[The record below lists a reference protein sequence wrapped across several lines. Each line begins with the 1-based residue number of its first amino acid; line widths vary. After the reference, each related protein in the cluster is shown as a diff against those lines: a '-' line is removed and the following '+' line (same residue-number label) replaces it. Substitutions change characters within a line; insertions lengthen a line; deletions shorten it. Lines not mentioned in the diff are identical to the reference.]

1 VPTYR
6 AFRND
11 DPPSIRDLWNLAA
24 EENSRVAVVR
34 SCDMLENYLFSK
46 PYFEPDSLSIAEE
59 DNQIVGFSLAGFG
72 YDPGVDRLDHTQGSI
87 CLLFVHPNFR
97 KRGIGTELIRRAE
110 TYLRRGGAAAV
121 FAGSYSPCDAY
132 GLGLYGGARTPG
144 VLDAD
149 DAAVKL
155 ISKLGYTPKKTA
167 EIFRLRLDADFDR
180 SSDPRLPLLR
190 RTVKIY
196 SESFPAMEDWWAAN
210 TIGLAFCYR
219 FDLEDGEEPAN
230 AVGTALV
237 WEMEGFAR
245 EPDGRAFGIYDLFID
260 PSFRRKGY
268 AKLFMLSILRH
279 LRDNRIN
286 YVEVQIDET
295 NSAARGLLTQFGFEQ
310 VAAGRMFQAGA

>member
-6 AFRND
+6 SFRND
-11 DPPSIRDLWNLAA
+11 DPPAIRDLWNLAA
-24 EENSRVAVVR
+24 DEKPRAAIVR
-34 SCDMLENYLFSK
+34 SCDMLENYVFSK
-46 PYFEPDSLSIAEE
+46 PFFDPNSLIVAEE
-59 DNQIVGFSLAGFG
+59 GKQIIGFSLAGFG
-72 YDPGVDRLDHTQGSI
+72 YDPGQDGLDRSQGST
-87 CLLFVHPNFR
+87 CLLFVHPGFR
-97 KRGIGTELIRRAE
+97 RRGVGAELVKRAE
-110 TYLRRGGAAAV
+110 AYLRGGGATNV
-121 FAGSYSPCDAY
+121 FAGPFTPLDSY

-144 VLDAD
+144 VLEEDKASIG
-149 DAAVKL
+149 L
-155 ISKLGYTPKKTA
+155 LRKLGYSPTKTA
-167 EIFRLRLDADFDR
+167 EIYRLRLDVDFDR

-245 EPDGRAFGIYDLFID
+245 EPDSRAFGIYDLFID
-260 PSFRRKGY
+260 PKFRRKGY
-268 AKLFMLSILRH
+268 AKLFLLSILRH

-286 YVEVQIDET
+286 YVEVQIEDT
-295 NSAARGLLTQFGFEQ
+295 NAAARGLLTQFGFEQ
-310 VAAGRMFQAGA
+310 VAAGRLFQAV